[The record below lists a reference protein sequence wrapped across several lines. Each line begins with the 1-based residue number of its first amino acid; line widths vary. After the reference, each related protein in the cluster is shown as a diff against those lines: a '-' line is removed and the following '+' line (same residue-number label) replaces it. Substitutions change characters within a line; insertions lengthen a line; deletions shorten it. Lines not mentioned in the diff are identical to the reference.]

1 MSLIG
6 NIEMA
11 AYYDVITWESNVYK
25 NTRSHNRDLL
35 VDTKNY
41 QNLKLPFW
49 VLEPVFADD
58 FFIYQH
64 ARSSIVRAIQKME
77 SLMMDKKT
85 TDRVNTL
92 AISDLPSKKIPIRY
106 RPVLQWIGKT
116 LFYWAWVSEPDEEDI
131 EDIEEDTDE
140 DIEEDIEDIYIVT
153 PWELGTTSLTPV
165 QTAMMKRIE
174 NNIHQDTKT
183 PRIVWISSSILFHE
197 GGGSEDIP
205 SITSTSST
213 SSTSSTF
220 DGNDRILDQD
230 VENKNLENIISRILL
245 LLYSKTSEIRWDE
258 PILLPHLKYSFTSL
272 YFKMDR
278 ETTTKIAEERTKK
291 AKECFEI
298 SQLPYVAEKTR
309 RFCHDHGYFH
319 YNDPGFYGFLK
330 TNVENRNLHHGLSRF
345 TLPWLSFYECCPE
358 DVWQCDRRYLKNM
371 MAEFLVPNNGDTD
384 VDKHYMF
391 VDFETNIYPKAGAV
405 ASGYENR
412 IYLCGILQVHLHE
425 GETTTRMKSIW
436 SGSPTDPCRE
446 LDLMKSVAESLGSVP
461 GARIFYYSAERGFWK
476 GACQRHGIGM
486 MDPLFRVFD
495 EAYDLLKM
503 VGSCKLLMKNAPNQ
517 KLKTLGKAM
526 FQHGITELKFP
537 EEISGGEDSMAVSK
551 ILYDR
556 LPPASGSVRL
566 DVDVDI
572 DVEIDGGS
580 GIDDNIVPSLVI
592 SKLSEPSK
600 EEMKSF
606 VSRFHQEGLVNLR
619 NKRNIQDIQGIHSGI
634 YSLFMYNQYDCAILY
649 EIFRF
654 LCSISLM
661 D

>member
-1 MSLIG
+1 
-6 NIEMA
+6 MA

-25 NTRSHNRDLL
+25 NTRSHDNDLL
-35 VDTKNY
+35 VDADDY

-64 ARSSIVRAIQKME
+64 ARSSIIRAIQRME
-77 SLMMDKKT
+77 SLMTDKKT
-85 TDRVNTL
+85 TERVNTL
-92 AISDLPSKKIPIRY
+92 ATSHLPSEKKTPIHY

-116 LFYWAWVSEPDEEDI
+116 LFYWAWVPDSDEDEDDNDDNVDDVDDDI
-131 EDIEEDTDE
+131 EDDD
-140 DIEEDIEDIYIVT
+140 DKNIYIVT
-153 PWELGTTSLTPV
+153 PWELGTTSPTPV

-174 NNIHQDTKT
+174 NNIHQDQDTKRS
-183 PRIVWISSSILFHE
+183 RIVWISSSILFHD
-197 GGGSEDIP
+197 GGSKDIP
-205 SITSTSST
+205 LITSTL
-213 SSTSSTF
+213 STF
-220 DGNDRILDQD
+220 DNNDTDPVPDRDM
-230 VENKNLENIISRILL
+230 ENKNLVNTVIRILL
-245 LLYSKTSEIRWDE
+245 LLYNKTNVIRGDE
-258 PILLPHLKYSFTSL
+258 PVLLPHLKYTFTSL

-278 ETTTKIAEERTKK
+278 DTMTTMTEERTKK
-291 AKECFEI
+291 ANECFEI

-319 YNDPGFYGFLK
+319 YNDAGFYDFLK
-330 TNVENRNLHHGLSRF
+330 TNVENRNLHHGLSRY
-345 TLPWLSFYECCPE
+345 TLPWLNFCETSPN
-358 DVWQCDRRYLKNM
+358 DIWQCDRRYLKSM
-371 MAEFLVPNNGDTD
+371 MAEFLDSTD
-384 VDKHYMF
+384 ETHYMF
-391 VDFETNIYPKAGAV
+391 VDFETNIYPKEN

-412 IYLCGILQVHLHE
+412 IYLCGILHVHLIE
-425 GETTTRMKSIW
+425 GETTSRMESLW
-436 SGSPTDPCRE
+436 SGDPTDPRME
-446 LDLMKSVAESLGSVP
+446 LDLLHSIQESLSVP
-461 GARIFYYSAERGFWK
+461 GAKIFYYSAERGFWK

-495 EAYDLLKM
+495 KAYDLLKM

-526 FQHGITELKFP
+526 CQHGITDLKFP

-551 ILYDR
+551 LLYDR

-572 DVEIDGGS
+572 SRVDREVEDDVDVVSSSIS
-580 GIDDNIVPSLVI
+580 STVSFCISSTI
-592 SKLSEPSK
+592 SKLSEPLK
-600 EEMKSF
+600 EEIKSF
-606 VSRFHQEGLVNLR
+606 VSRFHQDSLMIRVRERRKMEEVY
-619 NKRNIQDIQGIHSGI
+619 SGI

-654 LCSISLM
+654 LCSICFI

>member
-1 MSLIG
+1 
-6 NIEMA
+6 MA
-11 AYYDVITWESNVYK
+11 AYYDVITWESSVYK
-25 NTRSHNRDLL
+25 NTRSHDNDLL
-35 VDTKNY
+35 VDADDY

-77 SLMMDKKT
+77 SLMTDKKT
-85 TDRVNTL
+85 TERVNTL
-92 AISDLPSKKIPIRY
+92 ATSHLPSEKKTHIHY

-116 LFYWAWVSEPDEEDI
+116 LFYWVWVPDSDEDEDDNVDDVDDVDDDI
-131 EDIEEDTDE
+131 EDDD
-140 DIEEDIEDIYIVT
+140 DKNIYIVT
-153 PWELGTTSLTPV
+153 PWELGTTSPTPV

-174 NNIHQDTKT
+174 NNIHHHTKRS
-183 PRIVWISSSILFHE
+183 RIVWISSSILFHD
-197 GGGSEDIP
+197 GGSEDIP
-205 SITSTSST
+205 LITSTSST
-213 SSTSSTF
+213 F
-220 DGNDRILDQD
+220 DDNDTDPVPDRDM
-230 VENKNLENIISRILL
+230 ENKNLVNTVIRILL
-245 LLYSKTSEIRWDE
+245 LLYNKTNVIRGDE
-258 PILLPHLKYSFTSL
+258 PVLLPHLKYTFTSL

-319 YNDPGFYGFLK
+319 YNDAGFYGFLK
-330 TNVENRNLHHGLSRF
+330 TNVENRNLHHGLSRY
-345 TLPWLSFYECCPE
+345 TLPWLNFCETSPN
-358 DVWQCDRRYLKNM
+358 DIWQCDRRYLKSM
-371 MAEFLVPNNGDTD
+371 MAEFLDSTD
-384 VDKHYMF
+384 ETHYMF
-391 VDFETNIYPKAGAV
+391 VDFETNIYPKEN

-412 IYLCGILQVHLHE
+412 IYLCGILHVHLIE
-425 GETTTRMKSIW
+425 GETTSRMESLW
-436 SGSPTDPCRE
+436 SGDPTDPRME
-446 LDLMKSVAESLGSVP
+446 LDLLYSIQKSLSVP
-461 GARIFYYSAERGFWK
+461 GAKIFYYSAERGFWK

-495 EAYDLLKM
+495 KAYDLLKM

-526 FQHGITELKFP
+526 CQHGITDLKFP

-551 ILYDR
+551 LLYDR

-566 DVDVDI
+566 DVDVDMSRVDREVED
-572 DVEIDGGS
+572 DVDVVSSSIS
-580 GIDDNIVPSLVI
+580 SSISSTVSLCI
-592 SKLSEPSK
+592 SSTISELSEPLK

-606 VSRFHQEGLVNLR
+606 VSRFHQENLVNLR
-619 NKRNIQDIQGIHSGI
+619 NKRKMEDIHSGI

>member
-1 MSLIG
+1 
-6 NIEMA
+6 MA
-11 AYYDVITWESNVYK
+11 VHYDVITWESNVYK
-25 NTRSHNRDLL
+25 NTRSHDRDLL
-35 VDTKNY
+35 VDADDY

-64 ARSSIVRAIQKME
+64 ARSSIVRAIQRME

-85 TDRVNTL
+85 TEKVNTL
-92 AISDLPSKKIPIRY
+92 ATSYRSSDLSSDLSFPKPTKNY
-106 RPVLQWIGKT
+106 RPVLQWIGNS
-116 LFYWAWVSEPDEEDI
+116 LFYWAWVPDSVD
-131 EDIEEDTDE
+131 DDNNDDDE
-140 DIEEDIEDIYIVT
+140 DIDEDIKNIENIYIVT
-153 PWELGTTSLTPV
+153 PWELGTTPLTPA

-174 NNIHQDTKT
+174 NNIHQDTKIS
-183 PRIVWISSSILFHE
+183 RIVWISSSILFH
-197 GGGSEDIP
+197 GGGHNKDIP
-205 SITSTSST
+205 SITSPL
-213 SSTSSTF
+213 
-220 DGNDRILDQD
+220 DANDPILDQD
-230 VENKNLENIISRILL
+230 VENKKVVNTVTRILL

-258 PILLPHLKYSFTSL
+258 PVLLPHLKYSFTSL

-278 ETTTKIAEERTKK
+278 ETTTKIAEERTKI

-345 TLPWLSFYECCPE
+345 TLPWLSFYESCPE
-358 DVWQCDRRYLKNM
+358 DVWQCDQRFLQNM
-371 MAEFLVPNNGDTD
+371 MAEFLVPNDDTD

-391 VDFETNIYPKAGAV
+391 VDFETNIYPKGDAIAR
-405 ASGYENR
+405 GYENR
-412 IYLCGILQVHLHE
+412 IYLCGILHVHIHYDKDSKNT
-425 GETTTRMKSIW
+425 ETSSSKMESIW
-436 SGSPTDPCRE
+436 SGDPTDPCME
-446 LDLMKSVAESLGSVP
+446 LDLMKSVAASLGSIP
-461 GARIFYYSAERGFWK
+461 GAKIFYYSAERGFWK
-476 GACQRHGIGM
+476 GACERHGIGM

-556 LPPASGSVRL
+556 LPPVMGSVRL

-572 DVEIDGGS
+572 DVEIDGGDRV
-580 GIDDNIVPSLVI
+580 DDNLVPSLVI
-592 SKLSEPSK
+592 SKLSQPSK
-600 EEMKSF
+600 EEMKSL
-606 VSRFHQEGLVNLR
+606 VSRFHQEDLGIVR
-619 NKRNIQDIQGIHSGI
+619 NKRNMQDIHSGI

-654 LCSISLM
+654 LCSICVI